1 MPHSIESQYTFY
13 RSLPTA
19 FFVIELFRSAA
30 EAGPSDILKLYN
42 SEGQLLN
49 ISADILPNT
58 SSNPYILQVV
68 AANGMAALQESTGAE
83 LKALEARI
91 SAVERQLHREL
102 PLPPTVDELREEVE
116 RFREKLETTEK
127 LSWLGKRIIV
137 LYPFASN
144 KGVFNKDGL
153 MLK

>member
-1 MPHSIESQYTFY
+1 MEGGALRRVHFCVGPRHE
-13 RSLPTA
+13 TA
-19 FFVIELFRSAA
+19 LFAKNTPQEQIKELFRSAA
-30 EAGPSDILKLYN
+30 EAGPNDILKLYN

-49 ISADILPNT
+49 ISSDILPNT

-127 LSWLGKRIIV
+127 LSW
-137 LYPFASN
+137 
-144 KGVFNKDGL
+144 
-153 MLK
+153 